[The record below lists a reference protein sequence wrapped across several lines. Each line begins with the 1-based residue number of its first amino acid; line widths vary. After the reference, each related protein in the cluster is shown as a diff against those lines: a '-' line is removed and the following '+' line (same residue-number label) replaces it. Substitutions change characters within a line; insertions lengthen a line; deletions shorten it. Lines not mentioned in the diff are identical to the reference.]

1 MSTLTAAQPVTE
13 AIFSLL
19 QDATLQT
26 ATGGRIYDDLPAD
39 VARPCVLVEV
49 FDERNIRGFGTTG
62 PRELEVRTHVFSD
75 LGSLSEARSI
85 DGQIV
90 ALMDNAV
97 LSVTGFNTCGATW
110 QHEMIAL
117 PNQELS
123 GVKVHE
129 VVSIYTAWMEAS

>member
-1 MSTLTAAQPVTE
+1 MSPTLTSGQQVVE
-13 AIFSLL
+13 AIFSIL

-26 ATGGRIYDDLPAD
+26 ALGGRLFDDLPED
-39 VARPCVLVEV
+39 VARPCCLIEI
-49 FDERNIRGFGTTG
+49 FDEKNIRGMGTTG

-85 DGQIV
+85 DSQIV
-90 ALMDNAV
+90 ALMDNSV
-97 LSVTGFNTCGATW
+97 LSVTGFATCGATW
-110 QHEMIAL
+110 QHETIVL

-129 VVSIYTAWMEAS
+129 VVSIFTAWVE